1 MIKYKKIF
9 ANRSN
14 IMTCENYLCIYQQNN
29 ECTLDKIELDIQG
42 SCQECVYISPSN
54 DVLDR
59 EKKKILCD

>member
-1 MIKYKKIF
+1 
-9 ANRSN
+9 
-14 IMTCENYLCIYQQNN
+14 MTCENYLCIYQQKNK
-29 ECTLDKIELDIQG
+29 CTLDKIELDIQG